1 MYITSNEY
9 KEEIL
14 EPTRKFESRALIG
27 NRVITNEELI
37 NFNISSSLQQDA
49 TFTIGSTLSSMLNL
63 SFLHKDIDTNDRDNI
78 QISLGLEVN
87 GTYEYIPLGVYN
99 IENISSNDST
109 TMITAYDNMI
119 KFDIPYIENNE
130 KPTVRS
136 IISRLEQLTG
146 VAFEGNINNYYNYTL
161 SKITGYSCREVFGF
175 LAAVLGCNASIAR
188 DGRFKFVDISNVT
201 SLNITSENY
210 YDYSKQS
217 KQYKISSVT
226 NSLENDFIEI
236 GQLTQDTVSLNL
248 SNPFITRSILN
259 DLYSKFNNF
268 NFYPYELNFSGDISL
283 DLGDLIKVTDNKGVV
298 KNCPILSNN
307 ITFNGALN
315 SIVSAVGD
323 TKLANTYTSKSK
335 EQAELDR
342 IHDDIQNGFE
352 NIVIDSFD
360 KETLKIKR
368 DELISNYEDITYQ
381 VDAIKENAS
390 LKNSNELNELN
401 RSYNIFSETYN
412 ALLNK
417 LNEMIGVERN
427 GIH

>member
-1 MYITSNEY
+1 M
-9 KEEIL
+9 
-14 EPTRKFESRALIG
+14 
-27 NRVITNEELI
+27 
-37 NFNISSSLQQDA
+37 
-49 TFTIGSTLSSMLNL
+49 
-63 SFLHKDIDTNDRDNI
+63 
-78 QISLGLEVN
+78 
-87 GTYEYIPLGVYN
+87 
-99 IENISSNDST
+99 
-109 TMITAYDNMI
+109 
-119 KFDIPYIENNE
+119 
-130 KPTVRS
+130 
-136 IISRLEQLTG
+136 
-146 VAFEGNINNYYNYTL
+146 
-161 SKITGYSCREVFGF
+161 
-175 LAAVLGCNASIAR
+175 
-188 DGRFKFVDISNVT
+188 
-201 SLNITSENY
+201 
-210 YDYSKQS
+210 
-217 KQYKISSVT
+217 
-226 NSLENDFIEI
+226 
-236 GQLTQDTVSLNL
+236 
-248 SNPFITRSILN
+248 
-259 DLYSKFNNF
+259 
-268 NFYPYELNFSGDISL
+268 NFSGDISL

-360 KETLKIKR
+360 KEALKIKR